1 MAHTRMVETYVGRL
15 VAELTDDAE
24 RTENG
29 MFILPLPAG
38 PVVDVVPGPAKT
50 TLRVRVR
57 AAVVHDAEATGE
69 VLAALNDANGR
80 LAYGR
85 LYLDGR
91 TVVVEET
98 IAGAWI
104 ELEPLRN
111 AARFVDWAAE
121 RFGQELAAAAG
132 GRPALAPDPDGTAEA
147 EAGTGGVTPEGH
159 HGQHA
164 APGRHPGNTQVALA
178 IDDGPITD
186 VDGTDRTEPGRPA
199 PVNAAGYL

>member
-15 VAELTDDAE
+15 VAELVDDAE
-24 RTENG
+24 CTENG
-29 MFILPLPAG
+29 LFILPLPAG

-80 LAYGR
+80 LPYGR

-111 AARFVDWAAE
+111 AAQFVDWAAG
-121 RFGQELAAAAG
+121 RFGEELAAAAR
-132 GRPALAPDPDGTAEA
+132 GRPALAPDPDDRAED
-147 EAGTGGVTPEGH
+147 EGGADGVAPDGQDGH
-159 HGQHA
+159 HA
-164 APGRHPGNTQVALA
+164 APGRHQGNTQVALA
-178 IDDGPITD
+178 IDDGPIAD

>member
-15 VAELTDDAE
+15 VAELVDDAE

-29 MFILPLPAG
+29 LFILPLPAG
-38 PVVDVVPGPAKT
+38 PVVDVVPGRAET

-69 VLAALNDANGR
+69 VLAALNDANGW
-80 LAYGR
+80 LPYGR
-85 LYLDGR
+85 LYLDDG

-104 ELEPLRN
+104 EFEPLRN
-111 AARFVDWAAE
+111 AVRFVDWAVW

-132 GRPALAPDPDGTAEA
+132 GRPALAPDPDGRAED
-147 EAGTGGVTPEGH
+147 EAGTGGVAPDGQD
-159 HGQHA
+159 GQHA
-164 APGRHPGNTQVALA
+164 APGRHQGNTQVALA
-178 IDDGPITD
+178 IDDVPIAD
-186 VDGTDRTEPGRPA
+186 VDGTDQTEPGRPA